1 MRIHRILTV
10 FLLISVI
17 SCQSPQPEEK
27 EVLFDTAKNLTDQTA
42 VPPTDT
48 SSDTII
54 NNNTPEGPD
63 SNFIQRKHD
72 QGIDFIASGTE
83 PFWSLDMDFE
93 RQFSFKSFD
102 DFTLNTPS
110 VDPLKTTN
118 TKIARYRSLGESG
131 GMIILIEKKDC
142 VNQMSGFK
150 SPYEVTV
157 RVKSS
162 SDQDFKEYKGCGRYT
177 NHSGIAEKAGK

>member
-1 MRIHRILTV
+1 MRIHHILTV
-10 FLLISVI
+10 FILISGF

-27 EVLFDTAKNLTDQTA
+27 EVLFDSAKNLTDQTA
-42 VPPTDT
+42 VPIPDT
-48 SSDTII
+48 SSDTIVNI
-54 NNNTPEGPD
+54 TPEGPD
-63 SNFIQRKHD
+63 SNFIKRKHD
-72 QGIDFIASGTE
+72 NGIEFIATGTE

-93 RQFSFKSFD
+93 KQFSFKSFD

-110 VDPLKTTN
+110 VDPPKTTN
-118 TKIARYRSLGESG
+118 TKITRYRSLSESG
-131 GMIILIEKKDC
+131 GMIILIERKEC

-162 SDQDFKEYKGCGRYT
+162 ADQNFKEFKGCGRYT
-177 NHSGIAEKAGK
+177 NHSGLAENTGK